1 MSADKSI
8 LDRIPIVW
16 VVGGPGSG
24 KGTHCESILA
34 KYGFTHLSTGDLL
47 RIEVMS
53 GSDRGLKLYKIM
65 SNGDK
70 APNDMVDEIL
80 VEAMIA
86 KASES
91 KGFLIDG
98 YPINIAQAECFIKDI
113 REPNCLLVLE
123 ANNEVLRGR
132 LKARGNFDDTDES
145 IKKRIATFN
154 DETRP
159 ILSKFSKITKIVNAE
174 RKPEQVW
181 EDVNKI
187 ILELIQ

>member
-1 MSADKSI
+1 MSKDKSV
-8 LDRIPIVW
+8 LDKIPIVW
-16 VVGGPGSG
+16 IVGGPGSG
-24 KGTHCESILA
+24 KGTHCESIMV

-53 GSDRGLKLYKIM
+53 GTDRGLKLYKIM
-65 SNGDK
+65 SEGEK
-70 APNDMVDEIL
+70 VPNNIVDEIL
-80 VEAMIA
+80 IEAMIA
-86 KASES
+86 KASVS

-98 YPINIAQAECFIKDI
+98 YPINLAQAEAFIKDI
-113 REPNCLLVLE
+113 REPNCLLFLE

-159 ILSKFSKITKIVNAE
+159 ILSKFNKISKFVNAE
-174 RKPEQVW
+174 RKPEEVW
-181 EDVNKI
+181 EDVNKVI
-187 ILELIQ
+187 VQLIQ